1 MTVGGIGKS
10 ISQLGKFTYSF
21 YIICLLKY
29 FHIKIFARVKQKII
43 YLIPCEHR
51 QFWQLSQLHDF
62 SINAVVNLFI
72 PERLKIPEAHSEPSQ
87 TSKME
92 LFAEMVNS

>member
-10 ISQLGKFTYSF
+10 ISQLRKFTYSF
-21 YIICLLKY
+21 YICLLTY

-51 QFWQLSQLHDF
+51 QFWQLSQLDDF
-62 SINAVVNLFI
+62 SINAVANLFI
-72 PERLKIPEAHSEPSQ
+72 PEKLKIPEAHSEPSQ
-87 TSKME
+87 ISKME
-92 LFAEMVNS
+92 PFAEMVNS